1 MVERINPLVTLSV
14 GVSYFFIG
22 LVLDQPYN
30 MLLWF
35 IAGGMCGLSAAQVI
49 IENCMKG
56 KDD

>member
-22 LVLDQPYN
+22 FVLEQPYN

>member
-1 MVERINPLVTLSV
+1 MGNRTNPLIILFF
-14 GVSYFFIG
+14 GISYFFIG
-22 LVLDQPYN
+22 FALDQPYN

-49 IENCMKG
+49 IEKCMKG

>member
-22 LVLDQPYN
+22 FVLDQPYN

>member
-1 MVERINPLVTLSV
+1 MVNRVNPLVTLSV

-22 LVLDQPYN
+22 FVLEQPYN
-30 MLLWF
+30 MLLWL

-49 IENCMKG
+49 IEKCTKG